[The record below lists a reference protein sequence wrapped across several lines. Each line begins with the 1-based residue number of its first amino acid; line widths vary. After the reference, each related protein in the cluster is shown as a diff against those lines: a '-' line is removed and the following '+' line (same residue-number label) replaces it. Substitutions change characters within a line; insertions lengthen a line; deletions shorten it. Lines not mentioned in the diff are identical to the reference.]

1 MNSPTQ
7 LLQRLLGRLPSV
19 PDEREYSV
27 DELAQAGET
36 TVRNVRAYQDKGLLP
51 PPERRGRVGVYRG
64 EHLAR
69 LRSPTTIVSGRTT
82 ALPPGLFAMQ
92 AERAGCEHVELDGG
106 HLFPHEDPAATARL
120 LASLLR

>member
-36 TVRNVRAYQDKGLLP
+36 TVRNVRAYQDRKS
-51 PPERRGRVGVYRG
+51 VV
-64 EHLAR
+64 
-69 LRSPTTIVSGRTT
+69 
-82 ALPPGLFAMQ
+82 
-92 AERAGCEHVELDGG
+92 
-106 HLFPHEDPAATARL
+106 
-120 LASLLR
+120 